1 MILLAPRGFF
11 VRFELRGISLFVDGS
26 GHDVLDSMDVKM
38 FSRMWYGMY
47 EMYGMY
53 GMC

>member
-26 GHDVLDSMDVKM
+26 GHDVLDSMECMECVDVFYHAM
-38 FSRMWYGMY
+38 RDPSEIRG
-47 EMYGMY
+47 
-53 GMC
+53 